1 MYLENLLGNWAP
13 WRLPHIRLY
22 PDLPSSQLEVQYWP
36 DLSSASGQHTKPLQS
51 PEEGALWSLLK
62 SHNPDYAS
70 IIFSGNQL
78 VWYERWVSNYRYL
91 YEQLKELSMYIAVG
105 MTNFGQCV
113 VSKFSRDTTRKINQC
128 L

>member
-1 MYLENLLGNWAP
+1 MYLEILLGNWAP

-22 PDLPSSQLEVQYWP
+22 PDSTKLSTWSSMP

-70 IIFSGNQL
+70 VIFSGNQL
-78 VWYERWVSNYRYL
+78 VWYERWVSSYRYL
-91 YEQLKELSMYIAVG
+91 YEQLKELSMYIAAG